1 MILWHFQ
8 KQEKLWL
15 HIFLTFFA
23 AESDLVRN
31 KNEEEEEEE
40 KDDRLAKRGKPT
52 NLARL

>member
-1 MILWHFQ
+1 MILWYFFKKRKTLVSHLFN
-8 KQEKLWL
+8 L
-15 HIFLTFFA
+15 FA

-31 KNEEEEEEE
+31 KNEEEEEE